1 MGLGIGLINALA
13 VHETGE
19 KRFIGPLVEW
29 VLESLGPWDGQSLMA
44 WVVVPSA
51 EPYNVLGCCWN
62 IAQRASLDLV
72 ALPVV
77 YGCLLG
83 SRS

>member
-62 IAQRASLDLV
+62 IALFVLS
-72 ALPVV
+72 VV